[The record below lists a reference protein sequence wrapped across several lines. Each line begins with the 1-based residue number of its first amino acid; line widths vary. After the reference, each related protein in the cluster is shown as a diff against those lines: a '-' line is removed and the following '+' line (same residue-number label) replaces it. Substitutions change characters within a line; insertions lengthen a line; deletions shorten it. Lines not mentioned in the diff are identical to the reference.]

1 MSSRKVN
8 KGKPQE
14 PEGEYRF
21 PPPDESPARP
31 ASEEATNDGTID
43 SSSEDEANSLAR
55 ELKDTGTKKQGKLVG
70 AAWSGVVATEALEI
84 NREKDRA
91 VARITVQRSSSR
103 TRRDAAGN
111 RNTPS
116 KSGSNDSSGPPAP
129 SKQGRTSSSS
139 APASEKSASA
149 AQGAARK
156 AGGKSAPRDKPASG
170 AKKAG
175 GGAPQVRLRSGGGRA
190 VLHSEDIQ
198 TFQSPNTGPKAKSSS
213 KTSPGGG
220 GFYPK
225 ASTGAEPRR
234 TRPRP
239 APNGALGG

>member
-31 ASEEATNDGTID
+31 ASEEATIDGTID

-55 ELKDTGTKKQGKLVG
+55 ELKDTGTKRQGKLVG
-70 AAWSGVVATEALEI
+70 AAWSGDVATEALEI

-91 VARITVQRSSSR
+91 VARITVHGRSSSR
-103 TRRDAAGN
+103 TRRNAPGN

-116 KSGSNDSSGPPAP
+116 KSSSNTSSDPPAP

-149 AQGAARK
+149 TWGAARK
-156 AGGKSAPRDKPASG
+156 AG
-170 AKKAG
+170 AKIG
-175 GGAPQVRLRSGGGRA
+175 C
-190 VLHSEDIQ
+190 
-198 TFQSPNTGPKAKSSS
+198 
-213 KTSPGGG
+213 
-220 GFYPK
+220 
-225 ASTGAEPRR
+225 
-234 TRPRP
+234 TRFWRIRI
-239 APNGALGG
+239 